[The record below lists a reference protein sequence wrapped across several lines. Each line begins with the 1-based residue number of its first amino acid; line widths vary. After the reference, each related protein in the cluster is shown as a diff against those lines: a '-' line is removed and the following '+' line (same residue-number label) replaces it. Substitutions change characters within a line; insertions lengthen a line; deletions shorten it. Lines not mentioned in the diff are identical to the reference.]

1 MSIEYLVLGF
11 EPTIFIRWVSVH
23 NHETRTISLDET
35 KVLAGTMSAE
45 TGIEIFERVGQYGGQ
60 HTRLLLRQS
69 EFYSH

>member
-11 EPTIFIRWVSVH
+11 EPTIFIRWVSFH
-23 NHETRTISLDET
+23 KTRTISLDET